1 MLKNIYSLLGC
12 VYCFSINIY
21 GQVRFSLEDALRYIE
36 TTTEYKQLQYDS
48 KYHELYYKIFD
59 ANLLPQI
66 RLNASLPDY
75 RKMISIVTQPDGK
88 DAYVSR
94 RYATTGVG
102 LQIQQL
108 LPFTGGTLTFSS
120 NLNRL
125 DNFNVGYKDHSYYFN
140 LGNISYS
147 QNLLGPNLYK
157 WEKKKNEIS
166 KNAEHV
172 RYYQGIEAAK
182 FKIVNAFFNL
192 LIAQR
197 EYDLSQEQLALSRF
211 IYEQAV
217 SLFKFKRISK
227 EDLLEAEI
235 EFIKSKNNIND
246 LDLKEARRLFQ
257 LCIGL
262 HDDLTPIVYFDD
274 KTIQACSLNYE
285 MQNVINAAIEYNFKI
300 PNKLEIMNHSIE
312 LKKLKQE
319 RGPILTLSLGS
330 GYNSQFEAFS
340 DILDEKASS
349 MIASLSVDVPL
360 FDGNIYKNRKK
371 IAEVEL
377 MKLKE
382 DIKHKIENAKIEYE
396 KDLLDMNRILYG
408 INLYDQTLAL
418 VQQQLDLVKL
428 HAKHGKVDMQKV
440 IKAKMEQMENFI
452 AYNKLIR
459 NFYLCV
465 YKYRQLALIDI
476 RTNEKLY

>member
-12 VYCFSINIY
+12 IYCFSINIY

-166 KNAEHV
+166 KSTERV

-182 FKIVNAFFNL
+182 YKIVNAFFNL

-197 EYDLSQEQLALSRF
+197 EYDLSQEQLELSRF
-211 IYEQAV
+211 IYVQ
-217 SLFKFKRISK
+217 
-227 EDLLEAEI
+227 
-235 EFIKSKNNIND
+235 
-246 LDLKEARRLFQ
+246 
-257 LCIGL
+257 
-262 HDDLTPIVYFDD
+262 T
-274 KTIQACSLNYE
+274 
-285 MQNVINAAIEYNFKI
+285 
-300 PNKLEIMNHSIE
+300 
-312 LKKLKQE
+312 
-319 RGPILTLSLGS
+319 
-330 GYNSQFEAFS
+330 
-340 DILDEKASS
+340 
-349 MIASLSVDVPL
+349 
-360 FDGNIYKNRKK
+360 
-371 IAEVEL
+371 
-377 MKLKE
+377 
-382 DIKHKIENAKIEYE
+382 
-396 KDLLDMNRILYG
+396 
-408 INLYDQTLAL
+408 NL
-418 VQQQLDLVKL
+418 
-428 HAKHGKVDMQKV
+428 
-440 IKAKMEQMENFI
+440 
-452 AYNKLIR
+452 
-459 NFYLCV
+459 
-465 YKYRQLALIDI
+465 
-476 RTNEKLY
+476 

>member
-1 MLKNIYSLLGC
+1 MLKNICNLLAC
-12 VYCFSINIY
+12 LCYFSINIY
-21 GQVRFSLEDALRYIE
+21 GQVTFSLEDALRHVE
-36 TTTEYKQLQYDS
+36 ATTEYKQLQYDS
-48 KYHELYYKIFD
+48 KYYELYYKIFD
-59 ANLLPQI
+59 ASLLPQI
-66 RLNASLPDY
+66 SLNASFPNY
-75 RKMISIVTQPDGK
+75 QKMISIVTQPDGK

-94 RYATTGVG
+94 KYATTGIG
-102 LQIQQL
+102 LQIRQL

-120 NLNRL
+120 NLDRL
-125 DNFNVGYKDHSYYFN
+125 DNLNTGYKDHSYYFN

-147 QNLLGPNLYK
+147 QNLLSPNLFK

-166 KNAEHV
+166 KRIERV
-172 RYYQGIEAAK
+172 KYYQGIEAAK
-182 FKIVNAFFNL
+182 YKIVNAFFNL

-197 EYDLSQEQLALSRF
+197 EYDLSQEQLELSRF
-211 IYEQAV
+211 IYERAIN
-217 SLFKFKRISK
+217 LFKFERISK

-246 LDLKEARRLFQ
+246 LNLKEARKIFQ

-262 HDDLTPIVYFDD
+262 HEDVTPIAYFDD
-274 KTIQACSLNYE
+274 QAIRSCKLNYK

-300 PNKLEIMNHSIE
+300 PNKLETINHSTEI
-312 LKKLKQE
+312 KRLKQE
-319 RGPILTLSLGS
+319 HGPTLTLSLGT
-330 GYNSQFEAFS
+330 GYNSQFETFS
-340 DILDEKASS
+340 KILDEKASS

-360 FDGNIYKNRKK
+360 FDGNTYKNRKK
-371 IAEVEL
+371 IAEIKL
-377 MKLKE
+377 MKLDE
-382 DIKHKIENAKIEYE
+382 DLKAKIENAKIEYE
-396 KDLLDMNRILYG
+396 KDLLEMNRILYG

-428 HAKHGKVDMQKV
+428 HAEHGKVNMQKV

-452 AYNKLIR
+452 AYNKLVR

-476 RTNEKLY
+476 RTNERLY